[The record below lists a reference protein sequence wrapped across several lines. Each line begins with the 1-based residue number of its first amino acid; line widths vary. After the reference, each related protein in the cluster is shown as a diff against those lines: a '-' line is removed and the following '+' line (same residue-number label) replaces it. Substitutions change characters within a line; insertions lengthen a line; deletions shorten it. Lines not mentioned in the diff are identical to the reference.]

1 MLRSWPSPVRPR
13 RACRRTAAQP
23 DVVTVDA
30 RLPDGDGL
38 RLARESRDREAD
50 LGMVLLTVQEEDDVL
65 FRALEGVSAFVA
77 KSAAGNILIAARA
90 ASRG

>member
-1 MLRSWPSPVRPR
+1 VAESGSVAAARADVRR
-13 RACRRTAAQP
+13 HSRTWWRWTP
-23 DVVTVDA
+23 G
-30 RLPDGDGL
+30 LPDGDGL

-50 LGMVLLTVQEEDDVL
+50 LGIVLLTCQEEDDVL